1 MFTIIRCTE
10 CGAQYTATEQQ
21 IGTWA
26 HCADCGTTFMIVA
39 PDARQAA
46 PILHVESV
54 PPTALGVSAM
64 PPGPSGALPASD
76 AQPGQG
82 MPTAYAV
89 AYAGPRHKTG
99 TATAAM
105 VLGIISLP
113 AVAFMCAGLIC
124 GILAI
129 IFGQSAKGMIRRG
142 QMPASALGPAR
153 TGVICGSISTAL
165 SVILMIVFVVIM
177 VSSLQAVRKMQQRVA
192 RMPTPVMTSAG
203 GVPTGMIICEDVT
216 RINMMYASPL
226 TGSDGTTDPY
236 LYSVPGHGTGYQEYR
251 CLKTGKIWPYGED
264 GQITS
269 PYVPSPSTP

>member
-1 MFTIIRCTE
+1 MAHIVQCTR

-26 HCADCGTTFMIVA
+26 HCGCGTTFMIA
-39 PDARQAA
+39 MTPRTHLPAT
-46 PILHVESV
+46 PLYLEPV
-54 PPTALGVSAM
+54 PPAALGVSAM
-64 PPGPSGALPASD
+64 PPGPSGALPASGT
-76 AQPGQG
+76 QPGQG

-89 AYAGPRHKTG
+89 AYAGPRQNTG

-142 QMPASALGPAR
+142 QMPATALGAAR

-165 SVILMIVFVVIM
+165 SVILMIVMVGIM
-177 VSSLQAVRKMQQRVA
+177 FSSLQAARKMQRAV
-192 RMPTPVMTSAG
+192 RMPATAMTSAG
-203 GVPTGMIICEDVT
+203 GVPTGMIICEDGTRVT
-216 RINMMYASPL
+216 RSITIPL
-226 TGSDGTTDPY
+226 TNPDSTTDPY
-236 LYSVPGHGTGYQEYR
+236 RYLVPGHGIGYQEYR
-251 CLKTGKIWPYGED
+251 CLQTGKAWAFGKD

-269 PYVPSPSTP
+269 PFVPSPSTP